1 MFALKLMIAL
11 AILTPQRAF
20 LNGLASKGIT
30 RAVSL
35 LFSGLL
41 YLAALDCTY
50 PHFL

>member
-11 AILTPQRAF
+11 AITKSL

-50 PHFL
+50 PHYL